1 MKFIHLF
8 YLLFITSFLATGLAQ
23 TNKAKRVNPM
33 TPIEEVKGLPHVLI
47 IGDSISI
54 GYTLPTRALLQGKV
68 NLHRIPT
75 NGGPT
80 TKGLAEIEKWL
91 KNRKW
96 DLIHFNWG
104 LHDLKYMGKDGTNLV
119 PKEKGGVVQVPLA
132 DYEKNLEK
140 LVVRMKKSA
149 KQLVW
154 RNTTPIPAGSKARYV
169 GDSLKYNQAAAR
181 VMKRH
186 KIPTLDLFTPSKK
199 NMKEWMR
206 NADVHYYPHG
216 SQALA
221 KIVADDVL
229 NRLEVKFPFF
239 TARTAA
245 NASIKPYPNLKS
257 GPSGPRS
264 DAVSRKISLISQGL
278 SSGLTE
284 SIKAATPAAC
294 GPEKELPAGPIIN
307 EPPSSLSTSFQSFRI
322 LWEPDRFQTG
332 YPDGNAVRSGF
343 NKGFDSE

>member
-1 MKFIHLF
+1 MKNPFLHIAILF
-8 YLLFITSFLATGLAQ
+8 LLVACFTNAQ
-23 TNKAKRVNPM
+23 TQKPKRANPM
-33 TPIEEVKGLPHVLI
+33 AHIEEVKGLPHVLI

-91 KNRKW
+91 KNKKW

-119 PKEKGGVVQVPLA
+119 PKEKGGIVQVPLA
-132 DYEKNLEK
+132 EYEKNLDK

-154 RNTTPIPAGSKARYV
+154 RNTTPIPAGSKARCV
-169 GDSLKYNQAAAR
+169 GDSVKYNQAAAK
-181 VMKRH
+181 VMKRN

-199 NMKEWMR
+199 NMKDWMKK
-206 NADVHYYPHG
+206 ADVHYYPHG

-221 KIVADDVL
+221 EIVAKDIL
-229 NRLEVKFPFF
+229 TRLK
-239 TARTAA
+239 
-245 NASIKPYPNLKS
+245 N
-257 GPSGPRS
+257 
-264 DAVSRKISLISQGL
+264 
-278 SSGLTE
+278 
-284 SIKAATPAAC
+284 
-294 GPEKELPAGPIIN
+294 
-307 EPPSSLSTSFQSFRI
+307 
-322 LWEPDRFQTG
+322 
-332 YPDGNAVRSGF
+332 
-343 NKGFDSE
+343 

>member
-1 MKFIHLF
+1 MILSLMKPIHLF
-8 YLLFITSFLATGLAQ
+8 STFFIIVFFSTGLAQ
-23 TNKAKRVNPM
+23 PKKAKRINPM

-54 GYTLPTRALLQGKV
+54 GYTLPTRELLKGKV

-91 KNRKW
+91 GNKKW

-154 RNTTPIPAGSKARYV
+154 RNTTPIPPGSKARYV
-169 GDSLKYNQAAAR
+169 GDSVKYNDAAAR

-186 KIPTLDLFTPSKK
+186 KIPTVDLFTPSKK
-199 NMKEWMR
+199 NMKKWMR

-221 KIVADDVL
+221 EIVAKDIL
-229 NRLEVKFPFF
+229 TRLK
-239 TARTAA
+239 
-245 NASIKPYPNLKS
+245 N
-257 GPSGPRS
+257 
-264 DAVSRKISLISQGL
+264 
-278 SSGLTE
+278 
-284 SIKAATPAAC
+284 
-294 GPEKELPAGPIIN
+294 
-307 EPPSSLSTSFQSFRI
+307 
-322 LWEPDRFQTG
+322 
-332 YPDGNAVRSGF
+332 
-343 NKGFDSE
+343 